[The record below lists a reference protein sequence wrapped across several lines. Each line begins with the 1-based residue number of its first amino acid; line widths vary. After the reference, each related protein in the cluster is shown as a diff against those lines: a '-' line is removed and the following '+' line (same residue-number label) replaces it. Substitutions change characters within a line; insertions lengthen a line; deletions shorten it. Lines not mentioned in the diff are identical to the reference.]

1 MVVTGLETETTG
13 GTTLLPGNTQQVLGK
28 DDFLNLLVA
37 QLQNQDPLNPMDS
50 TQFTSQLAQFSSLE
64 QLSNINTGITSLQDS
79 QEGNGQSLAVG
90 YIGKHVLADG
100 DVVMLGTTGS
110 TDLHFELASDAA
122 AAQINIYD
130 AAGEYVRTLETAS
143 LTAGRQTLTWDGK
156 DGYGRRSGSGPYSF
170 EVLAVDADGSM
181 VNTNPLV
188 STPVIGVRFEDG
200 RPLLLTEGQA
210 IPMKDVR
217 EVFTSSL

>member
-64 QLSNINTGITSLQDS
+64 QLSNINSGLTRLQDS
-79 QEGNGQSLAVG
+79 QEGNAQSLAVG

-100 DVVMLGTTGS
+100 DVVMLKAAGG
-110 TDLHFELASDAA
+110 TDLHFELSSDAA

-130 AAGEYVRTLETAS
+130 AAGEYVRTLETGA
-143 LTAGRQTLTWDGK
+143 LAAGRQALTWDGK
-156 DGYGRRSGSGPYSF
+156 DGSGRRINAGPYSF

-181 VNTNPLV
+181 VKANPLV

-210 IPMKDVR
+210 IPMEDVR

>member
-64 QLSNINTGITSLQDS
+64 QLSNINTGLTRLQDS

-90 YIGKHVLADG
+90 YIGKHVLAEG
-100 DVVMLGTTGS
+100 DVVALGATGGA
-110 TDLHFELASDAA
+110 DLHFELASDAVA
-122 AAQINIYD
+122 TQINIYD
-130 AAGEYVRTLETAS
+130 AAGEYVRTLETGT
-143 LTAGRQTLTWDGK
+143 LTAGRQALAWDGK
-156 DGYGRRSGSGPYSF
+156 DGSGRRIGAGQYSF

-181 VNTNPLV
+181 VKVNPLV

-210 IPMKDVR
+210 IPMENVR